1 MLLRLHGTASEDAD
15 DDDDDDVAGCETA
28 WGVAVYSD
36 NRWGI
41 VLRHVLVF
49 TSNARGAAL

>member
-1 MLLRLHGTASEDAD
+1 MMMMMMMMLLAVRR
-15 DDDDDDVAGCETA
+15 ETA